1 MPERNGSM
9 GGLDFVQQ
17 YANKNFLYNIYE
29 KILEDLFK
37 LKICKMDES
46 NYLAHHLH
54 FILAIL

>member
-1 MPERNGSM
+1 M

-54 FILAIL
+54 FMLAIL